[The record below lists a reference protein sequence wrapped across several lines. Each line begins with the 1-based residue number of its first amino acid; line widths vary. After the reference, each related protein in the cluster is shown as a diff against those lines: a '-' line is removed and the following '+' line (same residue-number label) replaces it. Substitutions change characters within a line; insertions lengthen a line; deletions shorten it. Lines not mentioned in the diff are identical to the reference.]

1 MLEIFEELNKFSN
14 VIFHEQGHVYYI
26 DGKEAISSTTLIG
39 KYEKPFDSVYWSEVK
54 APELG
59 MSPEEVRDMWELGG
73 KVAGLKGTKVHSYV
87 ENLIANKVLPYFD
100 QAGRGL
106 GGVPEEADVE
116 IAYDKI
122 VPMVNKFI
130 DDIRGKLIHIRSEIV
145 IGDSE
150 LLIAGMIDQLFYNV
164 KSGKLE
170 LWDWKTNKKINTSS
184 NYKLLK
190 PLTKLSNAKLD
201 LYSLQLSL
209 YKYIIHKNTNLEL
222 GDSYLCWFNEKNSKY
237 KVFKCHDYTKEVK
250 TMIKHY
256 KAN

>member
-14 VIFHEQGHVYYI
+14 VVFHEEGHVYYI

-39 KYEKPFDSVYWSEVK
+39 KYEKPFDSVYWSERK
-54 APELG
+54 APELD

-73 KVAGLKGTKVHSYV
+73 AKAGLKGTKVHSYV
-87 ENLIANKVLPYFD
+87 ENLIANKVLPFEE
-100 QAGRGL
+100 Q
-106 GGVPEEADVE
+106 GGVLMEDCGDV
-116 IAYDKI
+116 IDAYDKI
-122 VPMVNKFI
+122 VPMVHKFR
-130 DDIRGKLIHIRSEIV
+130 DDIRDKLLPIRSEIV

-150 LLIAGMIDQLFYNV
+150 LLIAGMIDQLFYNT

-170 LWDWKTNKKINTSS
+170 LWDWKTNKKIDTHN

-190 PLTKLSNAKLD
+190 PLNKLTTAKLD

-222 GDSYLCWFNEKNSKY
+222 GDSYLCWFNEKNPKY
-237 KVFKCHDYTKEVK
+237 KVFKCHDYTKEVE
-250 TMIKHY
+250 TMINDY
-256 KAN
+256 KGK